1 MLKFVAGQSMY
12 PRAGEI
18 GVKFNEAFEE
28 VSRDRINHT
37 VGCIPCRRLWS
48 TLQFQLCLAEDQ
60 VWAALVAEFLKLLS
74 SSGVH
79 SKFRGFNL
87 IPVHTIIVIS
97 S

>member
-12 PRAGEI
+12 PRAGEV
-18 GVKFNEAFEE
+18 GVKFTEAFEE
-28 VSRDRINHT
+28 VSRDRIDHT

-48 TLQFQLCLAEDQ
+48 TLQFQSRLAEDQ

-79 SKFRGFNL
+79 SKLNGFNRACFHNFL
-87 IPVHTIIVIS
+87 F
-97 S
+97 